1 MLRKNMSQKGFSL
14 VELLVV
20 VAIIGVLAAVGVVG
34 YDRYVENTKR
44 KVLDQNYEKIL
55 RMMETE
61 DIIVKNG
68 LGSAVDEYDKDGD
81 ATGNKISGDTTCIEF
96 LVSMKKHLLKDNT
109 AFRNPYRPDKTSIT
123 VDNRGWDTHQPGM
136 ISFFCYRASGGYGS
150 GGGCPMLEARFR
162 VIVYYDP
169 KNVSGITPQ
178 WSHKSVG
185 GKYTNDVDTAKA
197 ECGWVQE
204 IHGDWNTGTDNIDAD
219 AAYTPGS

>member
-1 MLRKNMSQKGFSL
+1 MLSKKMPQKGFSL

-20 VAIIGVLAAVGVVG
+20 VAIIGVLAGVGVVG

-61 DIIVKNG
+61 DLIVKND
-68 LGSAVDEYDKDGD
+68 LGSAVDEYDKDGN
-81 ATGNKISGDTTCIEF
+81 ATGNKITGDTTCIEF

-109 AFRNPYRPDKTSIT
+109 AFRNPYRTDKTSIT
-123 VDNRGWDTHQPGM
+123 VDNRPWNTHEPGM

-169 KNVSGITPQ
+169 KGVSGITPRQ
-178 WSHKSVG
+178 SHKGVG
-185 GKYTNDVDTAKA
+185 GKYTQNVATAKT
-197 ECGWVQE
+197 ECGWDQDT
-204 IHGDWNTGTDNIDAD
+204 HGDWNTGTDNIDTD